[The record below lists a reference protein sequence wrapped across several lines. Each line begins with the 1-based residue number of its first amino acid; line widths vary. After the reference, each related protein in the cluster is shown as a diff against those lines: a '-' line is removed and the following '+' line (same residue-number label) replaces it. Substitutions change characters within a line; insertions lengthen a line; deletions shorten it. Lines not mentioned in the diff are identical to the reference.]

1 MLSEARSEMNTQEL
15 KTESANMALREF
27 ELTNAFSSYG
37 AVPSASYILYIYIY
51 LRTHGESRPGSKQN
65 WRNEKELIRK
75 LVLELSRKWK
85 N

>member
-1 MLSEARSEMNTQEL
+1 MLSEARSGMNTQEL
-15 KTESANMALREF
+15 KTESADMALREF

-37 AVPSASYILYIYIY
+37 ALPYASYIYIY
-51 LRTHGESRPGSKQN
+51 MRTHGESRPGSKQN